1 MEKEVVLDDMPE
13 KAHKKIH
20 NISFTFTALVVGVIL
35 FFLSQAIFVLFTNDL
50 DVLKMSASDTE
61 VTMDTD
67 IGHYYCGTFYIWLT
81 VGNNY
86 KSPETYKAA
95 RSATTFTMK
104 TAYGI
109 ADNIIVT
116 AVPILLFI
124 CMFIAFRK
132 ADKKRFFVQNGWRM
146 LMTAGIAYLI
156 QSIWKMIR
164 HIYVI
169 SVERQYVTGVF
180 ENKRYYCQVYQYF
193 GIPALIIMTAL
204 ITRQHTLNI
213 QKRETNGNTKA
224 LKIMAVLTG
233 TVASAFMLQRFVTRV
248 YEIICYKTH
257 DAMLP
262 FYYEMLSFPRELA
275 DSQEAYRNVL
285 VFRLI
290 KDIPVFIASAVAV
303 IMLIKIMLSSAQ
315 NEINTAK
322 NMKRFNISMTA
333 LFISSLIFNIL
344 GLHEVDMLNSHF
356 SGIYGSVVYTI
367 GIRALCEPFLYVI
380 ILWFVKTFVSIVR
393 NTETMVR
400 SETVDEFTEKSA

>member
-1 MEKEVVLDDMPE
+1 MGKETVVLDDMPE

-20 NISFTFTALVVGVIL
+20 NISFTFIALVVGVIL
-35 FFLSQAIFVLFTNDL
+35 FFLSQVIFTLFINDFDE
-50 DVLKMSASDTE
+50 DVPNMPTADTE

-67 IGHYYCGTFYIWLT
+67 IGHDYCGTFYIWLT

-86 KSPETYKAA
+86 KSPEAYKAA
-95 RSATTFTMK
+95 KAVTTFTMK

-116 AVPILLFI
+116 AVPILLLI
-124 CMFIAFRK
+124 CIFIAFRK

-156 QSIWKMIR
+156 QGIWTVIR
-164 HIYVI
+164 QLYVM
-169 SVERQYVTGVF
+169 SAEQQYVAGVF
-180 ENKRYYCQVYQYF
+180 ENRRYYCQIYQYF
-193 GIPALIIMTAL
+193 GIPILIIMTAF

-213 QKRETNGNTKA
+213 QERETNGNTKA
-224 LKIMAVLTG
+224 LKIMAVLIS
-233 TVASAFMLQRFVTRV
+233 TVASAFMLERFVTRI

-290 KDIPVFIASAVAV
+290 KDIPVFIASSVTI

-344 GLHEVDMLNSHF
+344 GLHEVDMLNNHF
-356 SGIYGSVVYTI
+356 SGIYSSVVYTI

-380 ILWFVKTFVSIVR
+380 FLWFVKTFVSISGNYSLYACTPIER
-393 NTETMVR
+393 KP
-400 SETVDEFTEKSA
+400 S

>member
-1 MEKEVVLDDMPE
+1 MKKETVVLDDMPE

-20 NISFTFTALVVGVIL
+20 NVSFTFIALVVGVII
-35 FFLSQAIFVLFTNDL
+35 FFLCQAIFSLFINDL
-50 DVLKMSASDTE
+50 DEEVPNIPTADTE

-67 IGHYYCGTFYIWLT
+67 IGHDYCGTFYIWLK

-86 KSPETYKAA
+86 KSPEAYKAA
-95 RSATTFTMK
+95 KATTTFTMK

-156 QSIWKMIR
+156 QGIWTVIR
-164 HIYVI
+164 QLYVM
-169 SVERQYVTGVF
+169 SAEQQYVAGVF
-180 ENKRYYCQVYQYF
+180 ENRRYYCQVYQYF
-193 GIPALIIMTAL
+193 GIPALIIITAL

-224 LKIMAVLTG
+224 LKFMAVLIG
-233 TVASAFMLQRFVTRV
+233 TAASAFMLVRFAARV
-248 YEIICYKTH
+248 YEIICYRTH

-262 FYYEMLSFPRELA
+262 FYYEMLPFPRELA
-275 DSQEAYRNVL
+275 DTQESYRNVL

-290 KDIPVFIASAVAV
+290 KDIPVFIASAVTV
-303 IMLIKIMLSSAQ
+303 IMLIKIMLSSAH

-322 NMKRFNISMTA
+322 NMKRFNVSMTA
-333 LFISSLIFNIL
+333 LFISSLLFNIL
-344 GLHEVDMLNSHF
+344 GLHEVDMLNDHF
-356 SGIYGSVVYTI
+356 SGIYSSVVYTI

-380 ILWFVKTFVSIVR
+380 ILWFVKTFVGIAG
-393 NTETMVR
+393 NTDLCE
-400 SETVDEFTEKSA
+400 